1 MLKGKPFA
9 SIKILAGFGR
19 KIKGKEHT
27 HEEKINQQ
35 ILPGIYKNSTLLL
48 EQILYLPFAKT

>member
-1 MLKGKPFA
+1 MQKGKPFA
-9 SIKILAGFGR
+9 RIKILAGFGR
-19 KIKGKEHT
+19 KIKGKEHM